1 MAIYN
6 NFNQINEY
14 MKLGSGKDSCWICAK
29 KITLS
34 KANDAYEAMR
44 GLEGKVENQ
53 KVIVIR
59 RSGIDTCIC
68 MECIKTVYD
77 EHIKPTIVIDEDL
90 TADTNKKEEPEIKDT
105 KKKK

>member
-44 GLEGKVENQ
+44 SLEGKVENQ

-77 EHIKPTIVIDEDL
+77 EHIKHTVVDEEL
-90 TADTNKKEEPEIKDT
+90 TAETPTEEAAPKDT